1 MAISGREQA
10 PFSKPSGSALQ
21 LVHSKKRRRFTKN
34 STLPHP
40 LHRLEQYQVVLEV
53 VRYFSKHYSEAICIP
68 VMADHLF
75 IPLEQIE
82 FSFDRHRRTTAT
94 QALLEYRL
102 NRLCDQMSEDP
113 AGAISKQVRSCGLG
127 SPGHT
132 NAAFEKY
139 FGIDIIDYHKQ
150 CFLAAAV
157 RCQERSGGRDCV
169 GDDWVSD
176 LSISNTKET
185 KFHRAQ

>member
-1 MAISGREQA
+1 MATSGREQA
-10 PFSKPSGSALQ
+10 PFVKPWRSSLQ
-21 LVHSKKRRRFTKN
+21 LKYGKKRRRLTKS

-132 NAAFEKY
+132 NAAFENY
-139 FGIDIIDYHKQ
+139 FGIGIIDYHKQ

-157 RCQERSGGRDCV
+157 RCQERSTGRDSV

-176 LSISNTKET
+176 LSASMTKET
-185 KFHRAQ
+185 KFHRG